1 MRKPKE
7 SLPRL
12 NRELSWLAF
21 NHRVLQEA
29 MDPTV
34 PLFDR
39 LGFLAIFSSNL
50 DEFFRVRVAAIRAQA
65 RDGAKAPTALLRRI
79 RATALQHQ
87 TEFGRVLREEIV
99 PALRTHGIHLI
110 DDTAATPAQRERLAA
125 YFRDEVAP
133 HLAPMVL
140 DGERPPFLHDR
151 AVYLVAE
158 LQPEGPRDPRIAQ
171 PPVYGMVEVPGK
183 LPRFVTL
190 PGEGGE
196 DCVVFLDDVVRLHLH
211 ELFPGRRTGA
221 AHAVKLSRDAE
232 LYVDEQPAGPIAEAV
247 RRSLRRRETGVPCR
261 FLHDQAAPPAMV
273 ANLQAYFGLADA
285 DLVTGGRYHN
295 LHDLH
300 SFPRFDR
307 HALASH
313 PLPALPHPALGE
325 GADAL
330 AAVAERDRILHFPY
344 QSYEPVLR
352 FLAQAA
358 ADPAVEEIWIT
369 LYRVAPNSAVAQS
382 LVDAAQR
389 GKRVTAVVEVQARF
403 DEAANL
409 EWAGRM
415 EAAGVRTIHGVPRLK
430 VHAKLL
436 LVVRREGRSR
446 RRYALLATGN
456 FNERT
461 ARIYADHAL
470 LTAHAGITREVHH
483 VFRHLADE
491 KPLPRLR
498 HLLVA
503 PTGLRTGFLR
513 LIDREIAHARRGRP
527 ACIVA
532 KMNSLED
539 PEMVDALYRAG
550 AAGVQVDVVVR
561 GICCLAPGAPG
572 VSPNVRARS
581 VVDRFLEHARM
592 FVFHDGGRN
601 RCYLASADWM
611 IRNLSKRVEVAFPI
625 LDPGVRRELFDILEL
640 QLADDTKARV
650 VDAGLRNEYVPR
662 SPGRHVRAQLDT
674 YRLLKAVGRPPAGT
688 PSPSAARTP
697 PAHLDNGDPI
707 HV

>member
-1 MRKPKE
+1 MKKPKE
-7 SLPRL
+7 ALPRL

-29 MDPTV
+29 MDPSV

-50 DEFFRVRVAAIRAQA
+50 DEFFRVRVATIRAQA
-65 RDGAKAPTALLRRI
+65 RDGAKAPTTLLRRI

-87 TEFGRVLREEIV
+87 TEFGRVLREEIL
-99 PALRTHGIHLI
+99 PALRGHGIHLV
-110 DDTAATPAQRERLAA
+110 DDAGVTAAQRERLAA

-140 DGERPPFLHDR
+140 DGGRPPFLRDR

-158 LQPEGPRDPRIAQ
+158 LVPEGPRDPRISA
-171 PPVYGMVEVPGK
+171 PPVYGMVEVPGR

-190 PGEGGE
+190 PGDGGE
-196 DCVVFLDDVVRLHLH
+196 ECVIFLDDVVRLHLH
-211 ELFPGRRTGA
+211 ELFPGWKTGP

-232 LYVDEQPAGPIAEAV
+232 LFLDEEPAGPIAETV
-247 RRSLRRRETGVPCR
+247 RRSLRKRETGVPCR
-261 FLHDQAAPPAMV
+261 FLHDQAASPAMV
-273 ANLQAYFGLADA
+273 AELQAYFGLADA

-300 SFPRFDR
+300 TFPRFGR
-307 HALASH
+307 HDLASH
-313 PLPALPHPALGE
+313 PLPALPHPVLGE
-325 GADAL
+325 GADLL
-330 AAVAERDRILHFPY
+330 AAVAEQDRVVHFPY
-344 QSYEPVLR
+344 QSYDPVLR

-369 LYRVAPNSAVAQS
+369 LYRVASNSAVAQS

-389 GKRVTAVVEVQARF
+389 GKRVTAIVEVQARF

-415 EAAGVRTIHGVPRLK
+415 EAAGVRTIHGVPGLK

-436 LVVRREGRSR
+436 LVIRREGRR
-446 RRYALLATGN
+446 KKRYALLATGN

-470 LTAHAGITREVHH
+470 LTAHEEITREVHH
-483 VFRHLADE
+483 VFRHMADE

-503 PTGLRTGFLR
+503 PAGLRAGFLR

-527 ACIVA
+527 ARIIA

-572 VSPNVRARS
+572 VSPGVRARS

-592 FVFHDGGRN
+592 FVFHDLGRN
-601 RCYLASADWM
+601 RAYLASADWM

-625 LDPGVRRELFDILEL
+625 LDPGVRSELFDILEL
-640 QLADDTKARV
+640 QLEDDTKARII
-650 VDAGLRNEYVPR
+650 DAGLRNEYVPR
-662 SPGRHVRAQLDT
+662 STGRHVRAQLDT
-674 YRLLKAVGRPPAGT
+674 YRLLKTRAAPPPA
-688 PSPSAARTP
+688 A
-697 PAHLDNGDPI
+697 PAHLDNGDP
-707 HV
+707 HHA